1 MFGFR
6 KKRKWEP
13 VVSVFSIGTD
23 KSIEE
28 GDKIREQKSIEELT
42 NAEKVWAFLYGN
54 QNTPISI
61 RKISDECNVPQKEV
75 REVIKNLVADGIVEE
90 PETSRGRGTS
100 YVVRQSPNLTKDS
113 DNPKPDDLQKIFND
127 VVNIQEA
134 LVWDFVRETRSTNI
148 LKYLEWLRKEETWN
162 TP

>member
-13 VVSVFSIGTD
+13 VVSVISLGTD

-42 NAEKVWAFLYGN
+42 DAEKVWAFLYGN
-54 QNTPISI
+54 QNTPLSI
-61 RKISDECNVPQKEV
+61 RRISEELSVSQKEV
-75 REVIKNLVADGIVEE
+75 REIIKNLVEEGIVVE

-100 YVVRQSPNLTKDS
+100 YVVNQSPNLAKTS
-113 DNPKPDDLQKIFND
+113 DNPTPDNLQKIFND

-148 LKYLEWLRKEETWN
+148 LEYLEWLRKEGTWN